1 MPAAHVFAELQQ
13 GENHGKSFS
22 RLARHVMHLQVCPM
36 RWIRSP
42 ESVQFNQSPQC
53 TMLQSHQPDELTIV
67 DVAMSPRG
75 NCTMSQFTIG
85 LAESHQHS
93 SNDNVLSG
101 PPAVT
106 RQEIPEPLH
115 WRSSSSRHSRSHR
128 LGNTCGTCR
137 NSTFAHI
144 ASQQEIIAACCG
156 HNPSKT
162 TSGSTTTSGN
172 LQI

>member
-1 MPAAHVFAELQQ
+1 
-13 GENHGKSFS
+13 
-22 RLARHVMHLQVCPM
+22 
-36 RWIRSP
+36 
-42 ESVQFNQSPQC
+42 
-53 TMLQSHQPDELTIV
+53 MLQSRQPDEFTIV

-106 RQEIPEPLH
+106 RQEIPEPFH
-115 WRSSSSRHSRSHR
+115 CCSSSSRHGRSHR

-144 ASQQEIIAACCG
+144 ASQQEIIASSTLLRAQPKQDHVRVGDNERQPPNLNLCMKEARMRCCCFLDIVDA
-156 HNPSKT
+156 S
-162 TSGSTTTSGN
+162 S
-172 LQI
+172 LCFEME